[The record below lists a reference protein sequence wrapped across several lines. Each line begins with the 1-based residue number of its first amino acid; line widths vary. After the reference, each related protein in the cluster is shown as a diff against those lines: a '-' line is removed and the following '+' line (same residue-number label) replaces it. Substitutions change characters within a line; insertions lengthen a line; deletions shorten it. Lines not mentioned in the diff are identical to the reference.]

1 MWNPNRI
8 GIIKGISDISN
19 NIHVGPGM
27 NLRKKLE
34 IFVKK
39 IDSNVNLKQ
48 WGKFAYNQSN
58 KGHCNHPKLRKEICN
73 LLFLI
78 YMLITVNTHFLIG

>member
-39 IDSNVNLKQ
+39 IDSNVNLK
-48 WGKFAYNQSN
+48 
-58 KGHCNHPKLRKEICN
+58 
-73 LLFLI
+73 
-78 YMLITVNTHFLIG
+78 